1 MKSKAFKNPGILIAA
16 TIILMFFCSGCGIA
30 YICHVAAGQFRLIN
44 DSIPVEDALKRDSL
58 GYEQK
63 ERLRLVAGIKEFGEK
78 EFGLKKTENYETVY
92 LESDKR
98 PIYVVSA
105 SPKDRMA
112 RITWWFP
119 VVGDMPYMGFFDLE
133 KAKAEKKKLI
143 KKDLDVILG
152 MAEAYSTLGWFKD
165 PVTLNLV
172 EGSTVDLVET
182 ILHEM
187 THTTLY
193 VKGQGEFNEGLAV
206 LVGKV
211 GAYLF
216 LDQTFGPS
224 HPFTVEAKGSVED
237 ERIFCSSLRPLLNR
251 LEHLYD
257 SQISYQEKLARR
269 EKIFAA
275 FLEDYRDVKGRFKT
289 NRFTRF
295 GSGGMNN
302 AYLMS
307 VGLYHR
313 NFHLFESVLK
323 KQGNSIRDTLAFFKG
338 LSGEGDDI
346 LKSARAWLSAV
357 NCSRDGR
364 VLRSFLR
371 FRVSRPGHFKELRL
385 CDAYPLPVLPAS
397 KEAGSQGVPHP

>member
-1 MKSKAFKNPGILIAA
+1 
-16 TIILMFFCSGCGIA
+16 
-30 YICHVAAGQFRLIN
+30 
-44 DSIPVEDALKRDSL
+44 
-58 GYEQK
+58 
-63 ERLRLVAGIKEFGEK
+63 
-78 EFGLKKTENYETVY
+78 
-92 LESDKR
+92 
-98 PIYVVSA
+98 
-105 SPKDRMA
+105 
-112 RITWWFP
+112 
-119 VVGDMPYMGFFDLE
+119 
-133 KAKAEKKKLI
+133 
-143 KKDLDVILG
+143 

-172 EGSTVDLVET
+172 EGSTVDLAET

-224 HPFTVEAKGSVED
+224 HPFTMKAQKSIED
-237 ERIFCSSLRPLLNR
+237 ERIFCSFLNPLLKR
-251 LEHLYD
+251 LERLYD
-257 SQISYQEKLARR
+257 SQIEYREKLVQR

-275 FLEDYRDVKGRFKT
+275 SMRDFRGLKSKFKT

-295 GSGGMNN
+295 GSKGMNN

-323 KQGNSIRDTLAFFKG
+323 KKGNSIRDTLSFFKG
-338 LSGEGDDI
+338 LSEEGDDI
-346 LKSARAWLSAV
+346 LASARKGLNAG
-357 NCSRDGR
+357 NCSRDI
-364 VLRSFLR
+364 
-371 FRVSRPGHFKELRL
+371 
-385 CDAYPLPVLPAS
+385 D
-397 KEAGSQGVPHP
+397 

>member
-1 MKSKAFKNPGILIAA
+1 
-16 TIILMFFCSGCGIA
+16 
-30 YICHVAAGQFRLIN
+30 
-44 DSIPVEDALKRDSL
+44 
-58 GYEQK
+58 
-63 ERLRLVAGIKEFGEK
+63 
-78 EFGLKKTENYETVY
+78 GLKKTENYETVY
-92 LESDKR
+92 LESNKR

-105 SPKDRMA
+105 SPKDRLA

-119 VVGDMPYMGFFDLE
+119 VVGDMPYLGFFDLT
-133 KAKAEKKKLI
+133 KAKAEKEELI

-211 GAYLF
+211 GAFLF
-216 LDQTFGPS
+216 LDKTFGPS
-224 HPFTVEAKGSVED
+224 HPFTVEAKKSIED
-237 ERIFCSSLRPLLNR
+237 ERIFCSFLGPLLKR
-251 LEHLYD
+251 LERLYD
-257 SQISYQEKLARR
+257 SPISYQEKLARR
-269 EKIFAA
+269 EKIFSDS
-275 FLEDYRDVKGRFKT
+275 LEDYRDVKAGFKT
-289 NRFTRF
+289 DRFTRF

-323 KQGNSIRDTLAFFKG
+323 KKGNSIRDTLAFFKG
-338 LSGEGDDI
+338 LTEEGDDI
-346 LKSARAWLSAV
+346 LESARKWVNAG

-364 VLRSFLR
+364 VF
-371 FRVSRPGHFKELRL
+371 
-385 CDAYPLPVLPAS
+385 
-397 KEAGSQGVPHP
+397 QGVPHP

>member
-1 MKSKAFKNPGILIAA
+1 MNTRVFKNPVMLIAA
-16 TIILMFFCSGCGIA
+16 TLILIFFCSGCRMA
-30 YICHVAAGQFRLIN
+30 YIFHVAAGQFRLMN
-44 DSIPVEDALKRDSL
+44 DSIPVEDALKKDSL

-78 EFGLKKTENYETVY
+78 ELGLKKTENYETVY
-92 LESDKR
+92 LESNKR
-98 PIYVVSA
+98 PIYLVSA
-105 SPKDRMA
+105 SPKDRLA

-119 VVGDMPYMGFFDLE
+119 VVGDMPYLGFFDLE
-133 KAKAEKKKLI
+133 KAKAEKEELI

-211 GAYLF
+211 GAFLF
-216 LDQTFGPS
+216 LDQTFGPF
-224 HPFTVEAKGSVED
+224 HPFTMEAQKSIED
-237 ERIFCSSLRPLLNR
+237 ERLFCSCLGPLLKR

-257 SQISYQEKLARR
+257 YQISYQEKLARR

-275 FLEDYRDVKGRFKT
+275 FLEDYRDVKARFKT

-295 GSGGMNN
+295 SSGGMNN

-323 KQGNSIRDTLAFFKG
+323 KKGNSIRDTLAFFKG
-338 LSGEGDDI
+338 LSEEGDDI
-346 LKSARAWLSAV
+346 LGSARKWLNSGH
-357 NCSRDGR
+357 SEKT
-364 VLRSFLR
+364 
-371 FRVSRPGHFKELRL
+371 SRPFS
-385 CDAYPLPVLPAS
+385 D
-397 KEAGSQGVPHP
+397 SQD

>member
-1 MKSKAFKNPGILIAA
+1 MKTKAFKNPGILIAA
-16 TIILMFFCSGCGIA
+16 TMILMFLCSGCRMA
-30 YICHVAAGQFRLIN
+30 YLFHVAAGQFRLIN
-44 DSIPVEDALKRDSL
+44 ESIPVEDALKKDSL

-78 EFGLKKTENYETVY
+78 ELGLKKTGNYETVY
-92 LESDKR
+92 LESNKR
-98 PIYVVSA
+98 PVYVVSA
-105 SPKDRMA
+105 SPKDRLA

-119 VVGDMPYMGFFDLE
+119 VAGDMPYLGFFDLD
-133 KAKAEKKKLI
+133 KAKAEKEELI

-193 VKGQGEFNEGLAV
+193 IKGKGEFNEGLAV

-211 GAYLF
+211 GAFLF

-224 HPFTVEAKGSVED
+224 HPFTVEAKESIED
-237 ERIFCSSLRPLLNR
+237 ERIFCSFLGPLLKR
-251 LEHLYD
+251 LEHLYG

-289 NRFTRF
+289 NRFIRF

-313 NFHLFESVLK
+313 NFHLFEAVLK
-323 KQGNSIRDTLAFFKG
+323 KKGNSIRDTLAFFKG
-338 LSGEGDDI
+338 LSEEGNDI
-346 LKSARAWLSAV
+346 LESARKWLNAD
-357 NCSRDGR
+357 NCSRDIDR
-364 VLRSFLR
+364 
-371 FRVSRPGHFKELRL
+371 
-385 CDAYPLPVLPAS
+385 
-397 KEAGSQGVPHP
+397 

>member
-16 TIILMFFCSGCGIA
+16 TLILILLSSGCRMA

-44 DSIPVEDALKRDSL
+44 DSIPVEDALKKDSL
-58 GYEQK
+58 RYEQK
-63 ERLRLVAGIKEFGEK
+63 ERLRLVAGIKEFGER
-78 EFGLKKTENYETVY
+78 ELGLKRTENYETVY
-92 LESDKR
+92 LESNRR
-98 PIYVVSA
+98 PVYVVSA
-105 SPKDRMA
+105 SPKDRLA
-112 RITWWFP
+112 SVTWWFP
-119 VVGDMPYMGFFDLE
+119 VVGDMPYLGFFDLE
-133 KAKAEKKKLI
+133 KAKAKKEELI

-172 EGSTVDLVET
+172 EGSTVDLAET

-193 VKGQGEFNEGLAV
+193 INGQGEFNEGLAV

-216 LDQTFGPS
+216 FNQTFGPS
-224 HPFTVEAKGSVED
+224 HPFTLEAKKSIED
-237 ERIFCSSLRPLLNR
+237 ERIFCSFLNPLLKR
-251 LEHLYD
+251 LERLYN
-257 SQISYQEKLARR
+257 SQTGYQEKLVQR
-269 EKIFAA
+269 EKVFAA
-275 FLEDYRDVKGRFKT
+275 SMKDFRGLKSKFKT

-295 GSGGMNN
+295 GSKGMNN

-323 KQGNSIRDTLAFFKG
+323 KKGNSIRDTLAFFKG
-338 LSGEGDDI
+338 LSEEGDDI
-346 LKSARAWLSAV
+346 LESARKWLNAG

-364 VLRSFLR
+364 
-371 FRVSRPGHFKELRL
+371 
-385 CDAYPLPVLPAS
+385 AS
-397 KEAGSQGVPHP
+397 KPFPTATIRVADCLTN

>member
-16 TIILMFFCSGCGIA
+16 TMILMFLCSGCRMA
-30 YICHVAAGQFRLIN
+30 YIFHVAAGQFRLIN

-63 ERLRLVAGIKEFGEK
+63 DRLRLVARIKEFGEK
-78 EFGLKKTENYETVY
+78 ELGLKKTENYETVY
-92 LESDKR
+92 LESNKR
-98 PIYVVSA
+98 PVYVVSA
-105 SPKDRMA
+105 SPKDRLA

-119 VVGDMPYMGFFDLE
+119 VVGDMPYLE
-133 KAKAEKKKLI
+133 KAKAEKEELI
-143 KKDLDVILG
+143 KKDMDVILG

-211 GAYLF
+211 GAFLF
-216 LDQTFGPS
+216 LDQTLGPS
-224 HPFTVEAKGSVED
+224 HPFTVEAKKSIED
-237 ERIFCSSLRPLLNR
+237 ERIFCSFLGPLFKR
-251 LEHLYD
+251 LERLYD
-257 SQISYQEKLARR
+257 SKIDYREKLVQR

-275 FLEDYRDVKGRFKT
+275 SMEDFRGLKSEFKT
-289 NRFTRF
+289 NRFTHF
-295 GSGGMNN
+295 GSKVMNN

-313 NFHLFESVLK
+313 NFYLFESVLK
-323 KQGNSIRDTLAFFKG
+323 KERNSIKDTLAFFKG
-338 LSGEGDDI
+338 LSEEGDDI
-346 LKSARAWLSAV
+346 LESARKWLNAG

-371 FRVSRPGHFKELRL
+371 FRVSRPGYFKKLRM

>member
-1 MKSKAFKNPGILIAA
+1 MNTKAFKNPGILIAA
-16 TIILMFFCSGCGIA
+16 TLVLILFCSGCRMA
-30 YICHVAAGQFRLIN
+30 YIFHVAAGQFRLIN
-44 DSIPVEDALKRDSL
+44 DSIPVEDALKKDSL
-58 GYEQK
+58 EYEQK

-78 EFGLKKTENYETVY
+78 ELGLKKTENYETVY

-112 RITWWFP
+112 LITWWFP
-119 VVGDMPYMGFFDLE
+119 VVGDMPYLGFFDLE
-133 KAKAEKKKLI
+133 KTKAEKKELI

-216 LDQTFGPS
+216 LDRTYGPS
-224 HPFTVEAKGSVED
+224 HSFTVEAKESIED
-237 ERIFCSSLRPLLNR
+237 ERIFCSFLGPLLKR
-251 LEHLYD
+251 LERLYD
-257 SQISYQEKLARR
+257 SQISYKEKLARR
-269 EKIFAA
+269 EKIFAS
-275 FLEDYRDVKGRFKT
+275 FLEDYRDVKARFKT
-289 NRFTRF
+289 NRFNRF
-295 GSGGMNN
+295 GSKGMNN

-323 KQGNSIRDTLAFFKG
+323 KKGNSIRDTLALFKG
-338 LSGEGDDI
+338 LSEEGDDI
-346 LKSARAWLSAV
+346 LGSARKWLNAGHSEKA
-357 NCSRDGR
+357 
-364 VLRSFLR
+364 
-371 FRVSRPGHFKELRL
+371 SRPFPTAKILVL
-385 CDAYPLPVLPAS
+385 CHHV
-397 KEAGSQGVPHP
+397 QH

>member
-1 MKSKAFKNPGILIAA
+1 MNTKAFKNPGILIAA
-16 TIILMFFCSGCGIA
+16 TMILMLFCSGCGIA
-30 YICHVAAGQFRLIN
+30 YICHVAAGQFRLVN
-44 DSIPVEDALKRDSL
+44 DSIPVEDALKKDSL

-78 EFGLKKTENYETVY
+78 ELGLKKTENYKTVY
-92 LESDKR
+92 LESNKR

-105 SPKDRMA
+105 SPKDRLA

-119 VVGDMPYMGFFDLE
+119 VVGDMPYLGFFDLE
-133 KAKAEKKKLI
+133 KAKAEKENLI

-211 GAYLF
+211 GAFLF
-216 LDQTFGPS
+216 LDQTLGSS
-224 HPFTVEAKGSVED
+224 HPFTVEAKKSIED

-257 SQISYQEKLARR
+257 SQISYQEKLAGR

-275 FLEDYRDVKGRFKT
+275 FLEDYMDVKARFKT
-289 NRFTRF
+289 NRFKRF
-295 GSGGMNN
+295 GSKGMNN

-313 NFHLFESVLK
+313 NFHLFEAVLK
-323 KQGNSIRDTLAFFKG
+323 KKGKSIRDTLAFFKG
-338 LSGEGDDI
+338 LSEEGDDI
-346 LKSARAWLSAV
+346 LGSARKWLNAG

-371 FRVSRPGHFKELRL
+371 FRVSRPGHFKELRV

>member
-16 TIILMFFCSGCGIA
+16 TLILILFCSGCRMA
-30 YICHVAAGQFRLIN
+30 YIFHVAAGQFRLLN
-44 DSIPVEDALKRDSL
+44 DSIPVEDALKKDSL

-63 ERLRLVAGIKEFGEK
+63 ERLRLVIGIKEFGEK
-78 EFGLKKTENYETVY
+78 ELGLKKTENYETVY
-92 LESDKR
+92 LESSKR

-105 SPKDRMA
+105 SPRDRLA

-119 VVGDMPYMGFFDLE
+119 VVGDMPYLGFFDLD
-133 KAKAEKKKLI
+133 KAKAEKGDLI

-216 LDQTFGPS
+216 LDRTYGPS
-224 HPFTVEAKGSVED
+224 HSFTVEAKKSIED
-237 ERIFCSSLRPLLNR
+237 ERIFCPFLNPLLKR
-251 LEHLYD
+251 LERLYD
-257 SQISYQEKLARR
+257 SQISYQEKLVQR

-275 FLEDYRDVKGRFKT
+275 SMEDFSRLKGKLQT
-289 NRFTRF
+289 DRFTRF
-295 GSGGMNN
+295 GRGGMNN

-323 KQGNSIRDTLAFFKG
+323 KKGNSIRDTVAFFKG
-338 LSGEGDDI
+338 LSEKEGDI
-346 LKSARAWLSAV
+346 LGRARKWVNAG
-357 NCSRDGR
+357 NCSRDIN
-364 VLRSFLR
+364 
-371 FRVSRPGHFKELRL
+371 
-385 CDAYPLPVLPAS
+385 
-397 KEAGSQGVPHP
+397 